1 MMNRGE
7 KREKLPL
14 RLNHS
19 KELAR
24 LMMIQGIYYGLT
36 GLWPL
41 LHMSSFIKIT
51 GPKSDL
57 WLVQTVGMIILFVGC
72 GFIVAGARKSVNV
85 PLIIIALGLILGF
98 IVIEIVYVFLGVI
111 SVIYMADALVQAALL
126 FFWILF
132 SWRAI
137 VSSPKPETAGATSA
151 EKSPM

>member
-57 WLVQTVGMIILFVGC
+57 GLGQTVGMIILFVGC
-72 GFIVAGARKSVNV
+72 GFIVAGARKSGNV
-85 PLIIIALGLILGF
+85 TLYNIALGLKHGF
-98 IVIEIVYVFLGVI
+98 IGIENVYGFFGVVGVI
-111 SVIYMADALVQAALL
+111 IKAVSLGQAEPLFLLLL
-126 FFWILF
+126 F
-132 SWRAI
+132 S
-137 VSSPKPETAGATSA
+137 
-151 EKSPM
+151 

>member
-85 PLIIIALGLILGF
+85 SLIILAIGLIIRF
-98 IVIEIVYVFLGVI
+98 IVIEIGYVFFGVV
-111 SVIYMADALVQAALL
+111 SVILYGGALVLAALL
-126 FFWILF
+126 
-132 SWRAI
+132 
-137 VSSPKPETAGATSA
+137 
-151 EKSPM
+151 

>member
-41 LHMSSFIKIT
+41 LHMSSFIEIT

-72 GFIVAGARKSVNV
+72 GFIVAGARKSGNV
-85 PLIIIALGLILGF
+85 PPIIIALGLILGF
-98 IVIEIVYVFLGVI
+98 IVIQIVHVFLVVVRVI
-111 SVIYMADALVQAALL
+111 DRQS
-126 FFWILF
+126 
-132 SWRAI
+132 
-137 VSSPKPETAGATSA
+137 T
-151 EKSPM
+151 